1 MTIIYNQP
9 RHFSPLSPSSSA
21 AAYLAPYGVGLG
33 HASRLLMVADHLKQE
48 GINVQFS
55 SYGEAVNYV
64 SLRGYR
70 CATVSPV
77 EFAWSMEG
85 GFSVKDSIANIPVWF
100 ANFSRQV
107 NQEIRNILECNP
119 DIVLSDSRL
128 SPLVAAR
135 FLKVPSLV
143 ILNQIKLLLSPR
155 LHDLAAPR
163 IFENVVGEFMGS
175 MWAMAERVLVPD
187 LPPPYTL
194 SAHNIW
200 DIGSASR
207 KIEYIGF
214 ASPRPQINEEQVIR
228 VSNRLGFDRIRP
240 LVFVHV
246 SGPTQTRPALL
257 QVAVET
263 AKRLDPKIQFVISAG
278 NPRGK
283 RDPRRIGRSSW
294 YYEWCPVRDEIFAA
308 SDLLVLRGGHVALS
322 QAIQFG
328 KPVVTVPIENHGEQL
343 GNCAKIAELG
353 AGVTLHPKR
362 LRPEQLANAIEKVL
376 GDSNYNKKT
385 AELQRLAE
393 KLNGIDNVVKIV
405 RSYI

>member
-1 MTIIYNQP
+1 
-9 RHFSPLSPSSSA
+9 LSA
-21 AAYLAPYGVGLG
+21 AAAYFAPYGVGLG
-33 HASRLLMVADHLKQE
+33 HASRLLMVADHLKQG

-55 SYGEAVNYV
+55 SYGEAATYV
-64 SLRGYR
+64 SLRGYK

-107 NQEIRNILECNP
+107 NQETRNILECNP

-135 FLKVPSLV
+135 FLKVPSVV

-155 LHDLAAPR
+155 LHDFAIPR
-163 IFENVVGEFMGS
+163 IFENVVGEFLGS

-194 SAHNIW
+194 SGHNIW
-200 DIGSASR
+200 GIGSASR

-214 ASPRPQINEEQVIR
+214 ASPRPQISEEQVIR
-228 VSNRLGFDRIRP
+228 VANMLGFDRIRP

-246 SGPTQTRPALL
+246 SGPTQTRPAFL
-257 QVAVET
+257 QVAVEA

-278 NPRGK
+278 NPMGK
-283 RDPRRIGRSSW
+283 SDPRRIGRSSW

-328 KPVVTVPIENHGEQL
+328 KAVVTVPIENHGEQL

-353 AGVTLHPKR
+353 GGVMLHPKR
-362 LRPEQLANAIEKVL
+362 LRSEQLANAIGHVL
-376 GDSNYNKKT
+376 GDSNYNKKA
-385 AELQRLAE
+385 AELQRIAE

-405 RSYI
+405 RSYL

>member
-1 MTIIYNQP
+1 M
-9 RHFSPLSPSSSA
+9 SPV
-21 AAYLAPYGVGLG
+21 AYFAPYGVGLG

-48 GINVQFS
+48 GISVQFS
-55 SYGEAVNYV
+55 SYGEAASYV
-64 SLRGYR
+64 SIRGYK

-85 GFSVKDSIANIPVWF
+85 GFSVKDSIANVPVWF

-107 NQEIRNILECNP
+107 NQETRNMLECSP
-119 DIVLSDSRL
+119 DIVVSDSRL
-128 SPLVAAR
+128 SPLMAAR
-135 FLKVPSLV
+135 LLKVLSV
-143 ILNQIKLLLSPR
+143 VMLNQIKLLLSPR
-155 LHDLAAPR
+155 LHDLVAPR
-163 IFENVVGEFMGS
+163 IFENVVGEFLGS
-175 MWAMAERVLVPD
+175 LWAMAERVLVPD

-207 KIEYIGF
+207 KLEYIGF
-214 ASPRPQINEEQVIR
+214 ASPRPQINKEHVIK
-228 VSNRLGFDRIRP
+228 VANMLAFDSSRP

-246 SGPTQTRPALL
+246 SGPVQTRPALL
-257 QVAVET
+257 KVAVET

-278 NPRGK
+278 NPKGIS
-283 RDPRRIGRSSW
+283 DPRRIGRLSW

-343 GNCAKIAELG
+343 GNCAKIEELG
-353 AGVTLHPKR
+353 AGVMLHPKR
-362 LRPEQLANAIEKVL
+362 LRPEQLADAIEKVL
-376 GDSNYNKKT
+376 GDSDYNKKA
-385 AELQRLAE
+385 AELQRVAE
-393 KLNGIDNVVKIV
+393 KLNGIDNVVQIV
-405 RSYI
+405 RSYL

>member
-1 MTIIYNQP
+1 M
-9 RHFSPLSPSSSA
+9 SP

-33 HASRLLMVADHLKQE
+33 HASRLLMVADRLKQE
-48 GINVQFS
+48 GIDVQFS
-55 SYGEAVNYV
+55 SYGEAVSYV
-64 SLRGYR
+64 SQRGYR

-85 GFSVKDSIANIPVWF
+85 GFSVKDSIANVPVWF
-100 ANFSRQV
+100 ANFSKQV
-107 NQEIRNILECNP
+107 NQETRNMLYCTP
-119 DIVLSDSRL
+119 DVVVSDSRL
-128 SPLVAAR
+128 SPLMAAR
-135 FLKVPSLV
+135 LLKIPSIV
-143 ILNQIKLLLSPR
+143 MLNQIKLLLSPR
-155 LHDLAAPR
+155 LRDLVAPR
-163 IFENVVGEFMGS
+163 IFENVVGEFLGS

-194 SAHNIW
+194 SAHSIW

-207 KIEYIGF
+207 KLEYIGF
-214 ASPRPQINEEQVIR
+214 ASPRPHIKQEQVVR
-228 VSNRLGFDRIRP
+228 VANMLGLDRSRP
-240 LVFVHV
+240 LVFIHI
-246 SGPTQTRPALL
+246 SGPSQTRPAFIK
-257 QVAVET
+257 VAVET

-278 NPRGK
+278 NPSGK
-283 RDPRRIGRSSW
+283 SDPRRIGRLSW

-353 AGVTLHPKR
+353 AGVMLHPKQ
-362 LRPEQLANAIEKVL
+362 LRPEQLADAIERVL
-376 GDSNYNKKT
+376 AHSDYNKKT

-393 KLNGIDNVVKIV
+393 KLNGIDNVVQIV
-405 RSYI
+405 RSYL

>member
-9 RHFSPLSPSSSA
+9 RYFSPLSPSSA

-228 VSNRLGFDRIRP
+228 VSNRLGVDRIRP

-405 RSYI
+405 RSYL